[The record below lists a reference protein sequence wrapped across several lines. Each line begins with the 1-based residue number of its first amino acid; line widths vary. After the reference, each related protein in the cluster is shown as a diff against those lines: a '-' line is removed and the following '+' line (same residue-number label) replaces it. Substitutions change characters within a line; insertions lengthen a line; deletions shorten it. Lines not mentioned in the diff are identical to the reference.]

1 MKVAQ
6 GFYFVFPS
14 YYRTLEQMQMFQ
26 AFATTVESCMQN
38 CTFDTRAKI
47 TKEIRTVLAMPLDP
61 RRENQQKLALA
72 KLSHTL
78 RQRVHSKT
86 TLKIFCCFYHRVQDR
101 GILSQISNMDL
112 QFQVIWAVRAVREN
126 QHKLALAKLNH
137 TLQREHIQKLRGK
150 YFDYYLAQCTIHN
163 QGALCKSKVEICT
176 MYYAIRQCGFYQ
188 LR

>member
-1 MKVAQ
+1 
-6 GFYFVFPS
+6 
-14 YYRTLEQMQMFQ
+14 
-26 AFATTVESCMQN
+26 MQN

-86 TLKIFCCFYHRVQDR
+86 TLKIFCCFYHSQSQSQFWVIWAVRENQHKLALAKLCHTLRHRRAIQKLFQKYSVVFYHRVQDR

-112 QFQVIWAVRAVREN
+112 QFQVIWAVKTIREN
-126 QHKLALAKLNH
+126 QQKSTLAKFSH
-137 TLQREHIQKLRGK
+137 TLQ
-150 YFDYYLAQCTIHN
+150 
-163 QGALCKSKVEICT
+163 QGPFKTYVENFLLFFT
-176 MYYAIRQCGFYQ
+176 TE
-188 LR
+188 

>member
-1 MKVAQ
+1 
-6 GFYFVFPS
+6 
-14 YYRTLEQMQMFQ
+14 MFQ

-101 GILSQISNMDL
+101 GVLSQISNMNL
-112 QFQVIWAVRAVREN
+112 QFQVILAVRTIREN
-126 QHKLALAKLNH
+126 QRKLTLAKVTLYNKGHSKSTSKIFCCFLQQSIGQRNPESNFQHGFAVLGHFGSQGSKRKLA
-137 TLQREHIQKLRGK
+137 
-150 YFDYYLAQCTIHN
+150 
-163 QGALCKSKVEICT
+163 
-176 MYYAIRQCGFYQ
+176 
-188 LR
+188 